1 MKPKACEN
9 YPMLI
14 LAAIPLGN
22 PGDASTNLKAAIS
35 ETKFIAAE
43 DSRKFSRLCSD
54 LGITHSAKIISFFEG
69 NEIERLDELVQ
80 IMESGADLLVVTDAG
95 MPGISDPGYR
105 LVREAVAKNIQ
116 IKVLPG
122 PSAVTT
128 ALLLSGLPSD
138 RFCFEGFAPRTSGAR
153 LSWFEKLA
161 TETRTMILFEAPH
174 RLLECLIDAKEVFGP
189 SRSAAICREMTKT
202 YEEVIRG
209 DLATLESWASS
220 SEILGEI
227 TLVIAGFDPDSL
239 EFSAAE
245 LIAKV
250 LEQEAAG
257 ISRKDAIAEVAKLT
271 RRAKREVFDAM
282 VAHKSQD
289 RLSP

>member
-1 MKPKACEN
+1 
-9 YPMLI
+9 MLI

-22 PGDASTNLKAAIS
+22 PADASLNLREAIVGA
-35 ETKFIAAE
+35 KFIAAE

-54 LGITHSAKIISFFEG
+54 LGITYSAKIISFFEG
-69 NEIERLDELVQ
+69 NEIERLDELVK
-80 IMESGADLLVVTDAG
+80 ILESGSDLLVVTDAG

-105 LVREAVAKNIQ
+105 LARVAVEKNIK

-153 LSWFEKLA
+153 KTWFENLA
-161 TETRTMILFEAPH
+161 NETRTIIMFEAPH
-174 RLLECLIDAKEVFGP
+174 RLLESLADAVAVFGP
-189 SRSAAICREMTKT
+189 NRLGAICREMTKT

-209 DLATLESWASS
+209 DLETLHNWAAS

-227 TLVIAGFDPDSL
+227 TLVIAGFDPDTR
-239 EFSAAE
+239 EFSEAD
-245 LIAKV
+245 LITEV
-250 LEQEAAG
+250 LKQEAAG
-257 ISRKDAIAEVAKLT
+257 ISRKEAITEVARLT
-271 RRAKREVFDAM
+271 GRAKREVFDAM
-282 VAHKSQD
+282 VTHKSQD
-289 RLSP
+289 RLAP